1 MREFEIIEDNEYQN
15 GKITI
20 WNDGKEKHNSWE
32 ARLCIKTCTN
42 DGDLDLYLTVYSDTK
57 DNVLVELNAA
67 FVNLMNKF
75 KQDWNLD
82 VL

>member
-20 WNDGKEKHNSWE
+20 WNDGKEKHNSCE
-32 ARLCIKTCTN
+32 ARLLVNTN
-42 DGDLDLYLTVYSDTK
+42 NIDGEIVLRLNVYSDTK
-57 DNVLVELNAA
+57 ENVLVELNAA